1 MKNILGPLAVAGIST
16 FAAAMSASAD
26 VKLGTPFSDH
36 MVLQRDRAVPVWGSA
51 EPGEAVSVS
60 FAGQTLKAVA
70 KADGSW
76 RVDLAALAA
85 SKEGRTL
92 TAAAASGRAEVADVL
107 VGEVWFASGQSNMEC
122 PIWSGDP
129 RFRDANGAMMINSTY
144 RPYIRWVRNEHKWSA
159 KPAKIDGTA
168 WRDYSPESF
177 MNNGGVRWLSA
188 VAYYYAL
195 ELYGAL
201 DVPIGIIDSTWGGTN
216 IDAWTPRCGYEGHPE
231 LKDVAEYPV
240 TDKWD
245 KSMSRGPVSGSNQ
258 QPTVLWNG
266 MVDAWTPFAI
276 RGFIWYQGCHNAGE
290 AGRYCAKMHALYD
303 GWSKAFENPGLRLY
317 FAELAPF
324 AASWFEIQQAQKK
337 FAAEEGNA
345 AIAVLAD
352 VGNLRDI
359 HPNNKE
365 IVAKR
370 LALHALKNDYGFG
383 KVRPN
388 SPTLKSWKVE
398 NGAMVLSFNDARGW
412 YVYEAD
418 RSVAPNFEIAG
429 PDNKF
434 VPAKL
439 ANVDG
444 NGRVRGADLVVSA
457 EDVKEPCRLRYL
469 YKSPF
474 TGTLYN
480 DVSLPLGSFEVDAR
494 TNKPTRVGA
503 PVRLGDAE
511 QAKELE
517 GYRKIQT
524 LDIPVRPNYAQN
536 PPPRPEFS
544 GEFSRVAYLLEL
556 ESMDGTVDWV
566 LTSMDAPESARAVSL
581 GVPCRA
587 GERIQG
593 RVSGLTVR
601 SNRSNVKPVTNYDGG
616 SVEFWAPNYGQ
627 RKMVDGIGGDDT
639 RYDFNDSPNLG
650 QGAEVGYGSM
660 QVHDWKSGATIWA
673 LNNFNGDAT
682 CDIGIGNNEDG
693 DHPDWTFMHNAS
705 RWRTRRLSI
714 FVQPRQ

>member
-1 MKNILGPLAVAGIST
+1 
-16 FAAAMSASAD
+16 
-26 VKLGTPFSDH
+26 
-36 MVLQRDRAVPVWGSA
+36 
-51 EPGEAVSVS
+51 
-60 FAGQTLKAVA
+60 
-70 KADGSW
+70 
-76 RVDLAALAA
+76 
-85 SKEGRTL
+85 
-92 TAAAASGRAEVADVL
+92 
-107 VGEVWFASGQSNMEC
+107 
-122 PIWSGDP
+122 
-129 RFRDANGAMMINSTY
+129 
-144 RPYIRWVRNEHKWSA
+144 
-159 KPAKIDGTA
+159 
-168 WRDYSPESF
+168 

-324 AASWFEIQQAQKK
+324 SASWFEIQQAQKK

-444 NGRVRGADLVVSA
+444 NGRVRGADLVVSS
-457 EDVKEPCRLRYL
+457 EEVKEPCRLRYL

-524 LDIPVRPNYAQN
+524 LDIPVRPNYAKN

-601 SNRSNVKPVTNYDGG
+601 SNRSNVKSVTNYDGG